1 METIYTEHVCP
12 FSVTD
17 NSPNKILRVCKSQR
31 KKKNQVEKEKEKKS
45 AKYRNK

>member
-31 KKKNQVEKEKEKKS
+31 KKKKSGRKRKRKKVS
-45 AKYRNK
+45 